1 MRIQRE
7 IYVPGWLYYLLV
19 IGGSMIIRGLIAYGF
34 IMLFMSREEVF
45 QSGFRPSAVAAPAA
59 GGPV

>member
-19 IGGSMIIRGLIAYGF
+19 IGGSMVILGLIAYGF
-34 IMLFMSREEVF
+34 IMMATTR
-45 QSGFRPSAVAAPAA
+45 
-59 GGPV
+59 